1 MMNTF
6 KDFFMSR
13 VNLKE
18 AILFDSSSLF
28 KEMALLNPHAINK
41 TQAAMQFIQ
50 QHSIPGAI
58 IGGIAVA
65 NYVHDR
71 PLTPDVDFLTSD
83 LQLVKTVLQ
92 KQGMSFQPLASSGDF
107 GGVYVPEL
115 DADFLDANEGNS
127 PLNHYVLRTAIT
139 AKVGGVSFPIV
150 NPEVLTIMKFV
161 IGRDKDQTDA
171 FKLLPIIRKDVL
183 KVHLKALQKYLP
195 RDASAKT
202 IWSYAQA
209 LSA

>member
-1 MMNTF
+1 MN
-6 KDFFMSR
+6 S

-18 AILFDSSSLF
+18 ETLFDSSSLF
-28 KEMALLNPHAINK
+28 KEMSLLNPHAINK

-50 QHSIPGAI
+50 QYSIPGAI

-83 LQLVKTVLQ
+83 LSLVKTVLQ
-92 KQGMSFQPLASSGDF
+92 KQGMSFQPLASTGEF
-107 GGVYVPEL
+107 GGIYVPVL
-115 DADFLDANEGNS
+115 DVDFLDADVGNS
-127 PLNHYVLRTAIT
+127 ALNHYVLRTATT
-139 AKVGGVSFPIV
+139 ASIGGVRFPII
-150 NPEVLTIMKFV
+150 NSEVLTIMKFI

-171 FKLLPIIRKDVL
+171 FKLLPVIDKGAL

-195 RDASAKT
+195 ADMDART

>member
-1 MMNTF
+1 MMTTF
-6 KDFFMSR
+6 KEFVMSS

-18 AILFDSSSLF
+18 STLFDSSSLF

-41 TQAAMQFIQ
+41 TQAAMQFIHQ
-50 QHSIPGAI
+50 YKIPGAI

-65 NYVHDR
+65 NYVSDR

-83 LQLVKTVLQ
+83 LHQLKIILGSQ
-92 KQGMSFQPLASSGDF
+92 NMKFQPLASSGDF
-107 GGVYVPEL
+107 GGVYVPDL

-127 PLNHYVLRTAIT
+127 RLNHYVLQTATKAQI
-139 AKVGGVSFPIV
+139 GGMSFPII
-150 NPEVLTIMKFV
+150 NPEVLTIMKFI

-171 FKLLPIIRKDVL
+171 FKLLPVINKAAL

-195 RDASAKT
+195 QDMDART